1 MGLYNSVLFWFRILS
16 FILWTYKLQLL
27 NKPVIKAYFPEDRD
41 SYQVPFT

>member
-1 MGLYNSVLFWFRILS
+1 MFYFVLEYFA

-27 NKPVIKAYFPEDRD
+27 NKPVIKAYFPEDHD